1 MRNGIINPLLLIMAF
16 CFKAHTKYIS
26 FSSQCDHNGISE
38 SINSDDR
45 NFSSVKPQQFFL
57 KSNILFLECSSKNH
71 TYISAILMLFIY
83 ILRIK
88 IKNKCE
94 NVEDLDLFLN
104 EPNLFEME

>member
-16 CFKAHTKYIS
+16 CFKSHTKYIS
-26 FSSQCDHNGISE
+26 FSSQCEYNGISE

-45 NFSSVKPQQFFL
+45 NFSSVKPQQFFV
-57 KSNILFLECSSKNH
+57 KSNILFLECYSKNH

-94 NVEDLDLFLN
+94 NVDDLDLFLN